1 MTQEKKNGKIIAI
14 ITMIFLFGMISFVT
28 NLAAPMGIV
37 LKNQFDVSNALG
49 MLGNFGNFIAY
60 AVMGIPSGILL
71 QRVGYKKTALIAVA
85 IGFIGV
91 GIQFL
96 SGHSSPEMA
105 FAVYLIG
112 AFVAGFS
119 MCLLNTVVN
128 PMLNKLGG
136 EGNKG
141 NQLIQVGGSFNSV
154 MATITP
160 MFVGILIA
168 GSIEKATI
176 SQIFPVMY
184 TAMAVFAFAFFV
196 LLFVRIPEPNA
207 ATTTEPISTLMKG
220 ALKFRH
226 FVLGA
231 IAIFVYVGIEV
242 GVPGTLNL
250 FLTDPVEKGGA
261 GIASTI
267 SGFVVGTYWFLMLI
281 GRLAGASLGAKVSSK
296 AMLTFTSG
304 LGLILVFLAI
314 FSSTG
319 TLVNLPVLQQSA
331 TGGLSFGFAE
341 VPINA
346 MYLVLVGFCTSIM
359 WGGIFNLAVEGL
371 GKYLAAASGLF
382 MVLVCGGGNKGNQLI
397 QVGGSFNSVMATI
410 TPMFVG
416 ILIAGSIEKAT
427 ISQIFPV
434 MYTAMA
440 VFAFAFFVL
449 LFVRI
454 PEPNAAT
461 TTEPISTLMKGAL
474 KFRHFVLGA
483 IAIFVYVGIEVGVP
497 GTLNLFLTD
506 PVEKGGAGIASTIS
520 GFVVGTYWFL
530 MLIGRLAGASLG
542 AKVSSKA
549 MLTFTSALGLILV
562 FLAIFSSTG
571 TLVNLPVLQQS
582 ATGGLSFGF
591 AEVPINAMYLV
602 LVGLCTSIM
611 WGGIFNLAVEG
622 LGKYLAAASGL
633 FMVLVCG
640 GGILPVIQGWVADV
654 AGFMASYWVIIAAL
668 AYLLYYGLVGCKNVN
683 KDIPVE

>member
-85 IGFIGV
+85 IGFVGV

-141 NQLIQVGGSFNSV
+141 SQLIQVGGSFNSV

-207 ATTTEPISTLMKG
+207 A
-220 ALKFRH
+220 A
-226 FVLGA
+226 
-231 IAIFVYVGIEV
+231 
-242 GVPGTLNL
+242 
-250 FLTDPVEKGGA
+250 
-261 GIASTI
+261 
-267 SGFVVGTYWFLMLI
+267 
-281 GRLAGASLGAKVSSK
+281 
-296 AMLTFTSG
+296 
-304 LGLILVFLAI
+304 
-314 FSSTG
+314 
-319 TLVNLPVLQQSA
+319 
-331 TGGLSFGFAE
+331 
-341 VPINA
+341 
-346 MYLVLVGFCTSIM
+346 
-359 WGGIFNLAVEGL
+359 
-371 GKYLAAASGLF
+371 
-382 MVLVCGGGNKGNQLI
+382 
-397 QVGGSFNSVMATI
+397 
-410 TPMFVG
+410 
-416 ILIAGSIEKAT
+416 
-427 ISQIFPV
+427 
-434 MYTAMA
+434 
-440 VFAFAFFVL
+440 
-449 LFVRI
+449 
-454 PEPNAAT
+454 

>member
-207 ATTTEPISTLMKG
+207 AATTEPISTL
-220 ALKFRH
+220 
-226 FVLGA
+226 
-231 IAIFVYVGIEV
+231 I
-242 GVPGTLNL
+242 
-250 FLTDPVEKGGA
+250 
-261 GIASTI
+261 
-267 SGFVVGTYWFLMLI
+267 
-281 GRLAGASLGAKVSSK
+281 
-296 AMLTFTSG
+296 
-304 LGLILVFLAI
+304 
-314 FSSTG
+314 
-319 TLVNLPVLQQSA
+319 
-331 TGGLSFGFAE
+331 
-341 VPINA
+341 
-346 MYLVLVGFCTSIM
+346 
-359 WGGIFNLAVEGL
+359 
-371 GKYLAAASGLF
+371 
-382 MVLVCGGGNKGNQLI
+382 
-397 QVGGSFNSVMATI
+397 
-410 TPMFVG
+410 
-416 ILIAGSIEKAT
+416 
-427 ISQIFPV
+427 
-434 MYTAMA
+434 
-440 VFAFAFFVL
+440 
-449 LFVRI
+449 
-454 PEPNAAT
+454 
-461 TTEPISTLMKGAL
+461 KGAL

>member
-196 LLFVRIPEPNA
+196 LLFVQIPEPNA
-207 ATTTEPISTLMKG
+207 NAATEPIGKLMKG

-226 FVLGA
+226 FILGA

-281 GRLAGASLGAKVSSK
+281 GRLFGGFLGAKFSSK
-296 AMLTFTSG
+296 AMLTFVSL
-304 LGLILVFLAI
+304 LGLLFVLLAI
-314 FSSTG
+314 F
-319 TLVNLPVLQQSA
+319 LPETIKVDMPVFQSDI
-331 TGGLSFGFAE
+331 SFGLAE
-341 VPINA
+341 VPIGI
-346 MYLVLVGFCTSIM
+346 MFLILCGLCTSVM

-371 GKYLAAASGLF
+371 GKY
-382 MVLVCGGGNKGNQLI
+382 
-397 QVGGSFNSVMATI
+397 
-410 TPMFVG
+410 
-416 ILIAGSIEKAT
+416 
-427 ISQIFPV
+427 
-434 MYTAMA
+434 TAMA
-440 VFAFAFFVL
+440 
-449 LFVRI
+449 
-454 PEPNAAT
+454 
-461 TTEPISTLMKGAL
+461 S
-474 KFRHFVLGA
+474 
-483 IAIFVYVGIEVGVP
+483 
-497 GTLNLFLTD
+497 
-506 PVEKGGAGIASTIS
+506 
-520 GFVVGTYWFL
+520 
-530 MLIGRLAGASLG
+530 
-542 AKVSSKA
+542 
-549 MLTFTSALGLILV
+549 
-562 FLAIFSSTG
+562 
-571 TLVNLPVLQQS
+571 
-582 ATGGLSFGF
+582 
-591 AEVPINAMYLV
+591 
-602 LVGLCTSIM
+602 
-611 WGGIFNLAVEG
+611 GIF
-622 LGKYLAAASGL
+622 
-633 FMVLVCG
+633 MVMVCG
-640 GGILPVIQGWVADV
+640 GGILPLIQGGVADLF
-654 AGFMASYWVIIAAL
+654 GYMASYWVVFAAL
-668 AYLLYYGLVGCKNVN
+668 IYMLYYALIGCKNVN
-683 KDIPVE
+683 KNIPVD

>member
-207 ATTTEPISTLMKG
+207 AATTEPISTLMKG

-226 FVLGA
+226 FVLGP
-231 IAIFVYVGIEV
+231 IAIF
-242 GVPGTLNL
+242 L
-250 FLTDPVEKGGA
+250 
-261 GIASTI
+261 
-267 SGFVVGTYWFLMLI
+267 
-281 GRLAGASLGAKVSSK
+281 
-296 AMLTFTSG
+296 
-304 LGLILVFLAI
+304 
-314 FSSTG
+314 
-319 TLVNLPVLQQSA
+319 
-331 TGGLSFGFAE
+331 
-341 VPINA
+341 
-346 MYLVLVGFCTSIM
+346 
-359 WGGIFNLAVEGL
+359 
-371 GKYLAAASGLF
+371 
-382 MVLVCGGGNKGNQLI
+382 
-397 QVGGSFNSVMATI
+397 
-410 TPMFVG
+410 
-416 ILIAGSIEKAT
+416 
-427 ISQIFPV
+427 
-434 MYTAMA
+434 
-440 VFAFAFFVL
+440 
-449 LFVRI
+449 
-454 PEPNAAT
+454 
-461 TTEPISTLMKGAL
+461 
-474 KFRHFVLGA
+474 
-483 IAIFVYVGIEVGVP
+483 YVGIEVGVP